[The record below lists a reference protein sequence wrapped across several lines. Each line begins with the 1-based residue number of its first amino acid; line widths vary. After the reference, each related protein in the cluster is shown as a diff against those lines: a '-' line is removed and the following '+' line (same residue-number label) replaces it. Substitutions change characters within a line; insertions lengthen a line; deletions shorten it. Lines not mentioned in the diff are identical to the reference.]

1 MNLTRQ
7 FVLCLIVSL
16 ALLSTVVEAFAP
28 TPWPVSRSTTTTS
41 ASSLTRK
48 TGSHSSSS
56 SSSTQR
62 EAFLPSSSSS
72 LEVAAS
78 TFDPAAAL
86 SDVLGGFL
94 GSPAVLAVPI
104 LAALSVAGL
113 VAFFIVSYAN
123 PEVEDDEQ

>member
-16 ALLSTVVEAFAP
+16 ALLSAVVEAFAP
-28 TPWPVSRSTTTTS
+28 MPCSVSRSTTTPT

-48 TGSHSSSS
+48 TGSHSS

-113 VAFFIVSYAN
+113 IAFFIVSYAN